1 MNAPSSNA
9 AVGRALLAFTAV
21 LIAAQ
26 AVVAGISYVWPSF
39 EPPSSM
45 GLIILFSAALGGGGV
60 FAKAADRAMTG
71 GEKTRFAL
79 AATVISLSITAAFV
93 YGMFAYAGVP
103 VTFETLSVWLTG
115 DIGAA
120 ADMRNWLWA
129 VIAGVGALTFV
140 TAWFFV
146 GLGARSAIKKRD
158 KLAAKGR

>member
-1 MNAPSSNA
+1 MSAYIARRVLLMIPTLLG
-9 AVGRALLAFTAV
+9 VMLLA
-21 LIAAQ
+21 
-26 AVVAGISYVWPSF
+26 GINPFMRMRTIRVP
-39 EPPSSM
+39 
-45 GLIILFSAALGGGGV
+45 G
-60 FAKAADRAMTG
+60 
-71 GEKTRFAL
+71 TRGP
-79 AATVISLSITAAFV
+79 LSQAFV

-129 VIAGVGALTFV
+129 VIAGVGVLTFV